1 MERGT
6 GWYPACYIALLAWTW
21 LLLSPWCFTSA
32 EITCRACSSSSS
44 APSSPSSRAKPHQG
58 PPPPPPRGLLR
69 WPGSRDVGFAREEA
83 LQAEQPGGGWGVG
96 DEDEEEEALVVVLE
110 EDRGWGRVQPAAGAV
125 EGTWGAGE
133 ARRSGAKGDGWAGE
147 AHGKSPSRQRL
158 GMAKGSGAAAAHGL
172 EGMLL
177 PPGDAQEAGG
187 SVGRVT
193 SSHPLPPRARRSSG
207 APGHGQAGGG
217 SPWTDGQKVTRTQA
231 KGSKEEGKVTKMRG
245 GEELKL
251 TSTTFAL
258 TGDSAH
264 NQAMVHWSGHNSS
277 VILILTKLYDFNL
290 GSVTESSLW
299 RSTDYGTT
307 YEKLNDKVGLK
318 TVLSYLYVSPTN
330 KRKIMLLGDPEIE
343 SSILIS
349 SDEGATY
356 QKYRLNFYIQSLLF
370 HPKQEDWILAY
381 SLDQKMYSSMDFGR
395 RWQLMHE
402 RITPNRF
409 YWSVTGLDK
418 EPDLVHMEA
427 RTADGHAHYITC
439 RIQECSET
447 TRSGPFLRSI
457 DTNSLVVQDEYVF
470 IQVTAG
476 GRANYYVSYKR
487 EPFAQIKLP
496 KYSLPKDMHIISTD
510 ENQVFAAVQE
520 WNQNDTYNLYI
531 SDTRGVYFT
540 LALENVKSSRG
551 LEGNIIIDLY
561 EVAGIKGIFLANK
574 KIEDQ
579 IKTFITYNKGR
590 DWRLLRAPDTDLRGG
605 PLHCQLPFCSLHLHL
620 QISENPYTSGS
631 ISSKETAPGLV
642 VATGNVGSELSYT
655 DISTFISS
663 DAGNSW
669 RQIFEEEYNVWYLDW
684 GGALVA
690 MKHTS
695 MPIRHLWVSFDEGRS
710 WSKYAFTSTPLFV
723 DGSLVEP
730 GIETQLMTI
739 FGHFSLR
746 SEWQLVKVDYKSI
759 FSRRCNK
766 EDYQTW
772 HLHNQ
777 GEPCVMGERKIYK
790 KRKPG
795 AQCALGRD
803 YSRTVVSEPCVCAEW
818 DFECDY
824 GYERHSNNQC
834 MPAFWFNPSSL
845 PKDCSLGQSYL
856 NSTGYRRIVSNNC
869 TDGLREKYVAKAEQC
884 PGKAPRGL
892 HVLTTD
898 GKLLAQQGHNTTF
911 IILMEEGDL
920 QRTNIQLDFGDG
932 IAMSYANFSP
942 IEEGIRHVYKSAGIF
957 QVTAYAENSLGSDT
971 AVLFLHV
978 VCPVEHVHL
987 NVPFVAIRNKEVN
1000 LTAVVWPSQS
1010 GTLTYFWWF
1019 GNSTKPLI
1027 TLESSV
1033 SYTFATEGTNTI
1045 TVQVSAGSALLQD
1058 TKDIAVHEYFQSQLL
1073 SFSPNLDYHNPDI
1086 PEWRQDISKVI
1097 KRALVQ
1103 VTGILDEQILVAV
1116 FPGLPTSAE
1125 LFILPHR
1132 NTTERRKGHE
1142 GDLEQVVELL
1152 FNALNQN
1159 LVQFELKPG
1168 VEVIAYVTQLTLA
1181 PLVDSSTGHS
1191 SSAMLMLLSVVFVGL
1206 AVFLIYKFKR
1216 KIPWVNIYAQVQHD
1230 KEQEMIGSVSQS
1242 ESAPKIALTE
1252 FTDPEELMEK
1262 ELDTRVIGSIS
1273 TIANSESTKEIPNCT
1288 SV

>member
-1 MERGT
+1 MEKGT
-6 GWYPACYIALLAWTW
+6 RRSAPCHAALLAWTW
-21 LLLSPWCFTSA
+21 LLLLSCSCTGA
-32 EITCRACSSSSS
+32 EITCGPC
-44 APSSPSSRAKPHQG
+44 SSPSRPRLGLEQRQPPAPGNRA
-58 PPPPPPRGLLR
+58 RGS
-69 WPGSRDVGFAREEA
+69 GE
-83 LQAEQPGGGWGVG
+83 PGGSAGAGG
-96 DEDEEEEALVVVLE
+96 
-110 EDRGWGRVQPAAGAV
+110 AAGGRGPAV
-125 EGTWGAGE
+125 RS
-133 ARRSGAKGDGWAGE
+133 RRAVA
-147 AHGKSPSRQRL
+147 
-158 GMAKGSGAAAAHGL
+158 
-172 EGMLL
+172 
-177 PPGDAQEAGG
+177 
-187 SVGRVT
+187 
-193 SSHPLPPRARRSSG
+193 
-207 APGHGQAGGG
+207 AGGG
-217 SPWTDGQKVTRTQA
+217 RGLPAAEGQRGARAQPR
-231 KGSKEEGKVTKMRG
+231 GPPEEGRAARLRG
-245 GEELKL
+245 AEELRL
-251 TSTTFAL
+251 GSTTFAL
-258 TGDSAH
+258 TGDAAH

-330 KRKIMLLGDPEIE
+330 KRKIMLLSDPEIE

-370 HPKQEDWILAY
+370 HPKQEEWILAY
-381 SLDQKMYSSMDFGR
+381 SLDQKLYSSMDFGR
-395 RWQLMHE
+395 KWQLMHE
-402 RITPNRF
+402 RVTPNRF
-409 YWSVTGLDK
+409 YWSVAGLDK

-427 RTADGHAHYITC
+427 RTADGHTHYLTC

-447 TRSGPFLRSI
+447 KRTGPFSRSI
-457 DTNSLVVQDEYVF
+457 DISSLVVQDEYIF
-470 IQVTAG
+470 IQVTTS
-476 GRANYYVSYKR
+476 GRANYYVSYRR

-496 KYSLPKDMHIISTD
+496 KYSLPKDMHIISTV

-574 KIEDQ
+574 KIDDQ

-590 DWRLLRAPDTDLRGG
+590 DWRLLQAPTTNLRGD
-605 PLHCQLPFCSLHLHL
+605 PVVCQLPFCSLHLHL
-620 QISENPYTSGS
+620 QLSENPYTSGS
-631 ISSKETAPGLV
+631 ISSKETAPGLL
-642 VATGNVGSELSYT
+642 VATGNIGSELSYT
-655 DISTFISS
+655 DIGMFISS
-663 DAGNSW
+663 DGGNSW
-669 RQIFEEEYNVWYLDW
+669 RQIFEEEYNVWFLDW

-690 MKHTS
+690 LKQTS
-695 MPIRHLWVSFDEGRS
+695 VPIRHLWVSFDEGRS
-710 WSKYAFTSTPLFV
+710 WSKYGFTSTPLFV
-723 DGSLVEP
+723 DGSLVDS
-730 GIETQLMTI
+730 GIETQIMTV

-766 EDYQTW
+766 DDYQTW

-795 AQCALGRD
+795 AQCSLGRD
-803 YSRTVVSEPCVCAEW
+803 YSRTVVSEPCVCGQG

-834 MPAFWFNPSSL
+834 VPAFWFSPSSL
-845 PKDCSLGQSYL
+845 SKDCSIGQSYL

-869 TDGLREKYVAKAEQC
+869 TDGLREKYMAKVEKC

-892 HVLTTD
+892 HILTAD
-898 GKLLAQQGHNTTF
+898 GKLVTEQGQNATF

-932 IAMSYANFSP
+932 IAVSYANFSP
-942 IEEGIRHVYKSAGIF
+942 VEDGIRHVYKSAGIF

-987 NVPFVAIRNKEVN
+987 SVPFVAIRNKDVN
-1000 LTAVVWPSQS
+1000 ITAVVWPSQA

-1019 GNSTKPLI
+1019 GNNTKPLI
-1027 TLESSV
+1027 TLESSI
-1033 SYTFATEGTNTI
+1033 SYVFAVEGMNTV
-1045 TVQVSAGSALLQD
+1045 TVQVAAGNTLIQD
-1058 TKDIAVHEYFQSQLL
+1058 TKEIAVHEYFQSQLL

-1086 PEWRQDISKVI
+1086 PEWRQDIGKVI
-1097 KRALVQ
+1097 RRALAQ
-1103 VTGILDEQILVAV
+1103 VTGIPDEQILVAV

-1125 LFILPHR
+1125 LFILPR
-1132 NTTERRKGHE
+1132 KNTTEMRKSSE
-1142 GDLEQVVELL
+1142 ADLEQVVEIL

-1168 VEVIAYVTQLTLA
+1168 VEVIVYVTQLTLA

-1216 KIPWVNIYAQVQHD
+1216 KIPWINIYAQVQHD

-1242 ESAPKIALTE
+1242 ENAPKITLSE
-1252 FTDPEELMEK
+1252 FTDPEELMDK
-1262 ELDTRVIGSIS
+1262 ELDTRVMGSIS

>member
-1 MERGT
+1 MEKGT
-6 GWYPACYIALLAWTW
+6 NCFPTCHTIFLAWTW
-21 LLLSPWCFTSA
+21 FLLLSWCCTGA
-32 EITCRACSSSSS
+32 EITCRSCSSPSPSWPSSSSRLRQEQRQ
-44 APSSPSSRAKPHQG
+44 P
-58 PPPPPPRGLLR
+58 PPPPPPRGLR
-69 WPGSRDVGFAREEA
+69 SWPGGRAR
-83 LQAEQPGGGWGVG
+83 
-96 DEDEEEEALVVVLE
+96 
-110 EDRGWGRVQPAAGAV
+110 
-125 EGTWGAGE
+125 
-133 ARRSGAKGDGWAGE
+133 
-147 AHGKSPSRQRL
+147 
-158 GMAKGSGAAAAHGL
+158 GSVGAAAAA
-172 EGMLL
+172 E
-177 PPGDAQEAGG
+177 PVPGAEPGGQAGPRGAALRAAGAGG
-187 SVGRVT
+187 
-193 SSHPLPPRARRSSG
+193 G
-207 APGHGQAGGG
+207 APGSRGPAAPRTRRSTEGRRTPPAGAVRGVPAAEGQ
-217 SPWTDGQKVTRTQA
+217 
-231 KGSKEEGKVTKMRG
+231 RG
-245 GEELKL
+245 GRAQPRGPPEDGRAARPRGAEEPRLS
-251 TSTTFAL
+251 STTFAL
-258 TGDSAH
+258 TGDAAH

-330 KRKIMLLGDPEIE
+330 KRKIMLLSDPEVE

-370 HPKQEDWILAY
+370 HPKQEEWILAY
-381 SLDQKMYSSMDFGR
+381 SLDQKLYSSMDFGR
-395 RWQLMHE
+395 KWQLMHE
-402 RITPNRF
+402 RVTPNRF

-427 RTADGHAHYITC
+427 RTADGYTHYLTC

-447 TRSGPFLRSI
+447 KRSGPFPRSI
-457 DTNSLVVQDEYVF
+457 DVSSLVVQDEYIF
-470 IQVTAG
+470 IQVTTG
-476 GRANYYVSYKR
+476 GRATYYVSYRR

-551 LEGNIIIDLY
+551 LEGNIVIDLY
-561 EVAGIKGIFLANK
+561 EVAGIKGIFLANRK
-574 KIEDQ
+574 VDDQ

-590 DWRLLRAPDTDLRGG
+590 DWRLLQAPDTDLRGD
-605 PLHCQLPFCSLHLHL
+605 PVLCQLPFCSLHLRL
-620 QISENPYTSGS
+620 QLSENPYTSGS
-631 ISSKETAPGLV
+631 ISSKETAPGLL
-642 VATGNVGSELSYT
+642 VATGNIGSELSYT
-655 DISTFISS
+655 DVGVFISS
-663 DAGNSW
+663 DGGNSW
-669 RQIFEEEYNVWYLDW
+669 RQIFEEEYNIWFLDW

-695 MPIRHLWVSFDEGRS
+695 VPIRHMWVSFDEGRS
-710 WSKYAFTSTPLFV
+710 WTKYSFTSTPLFV
-723 DGSLVEP
+723 DGSLVDP
-730 GIETQLMTI
+730 GIETQIMTV

-746 SEWQLVKVDYKSI
+746 SEWQLVKVDYKSL
-759 FSRRCNK
+759 FSRRCTK
-766 EDYQTW
+766 DDYQTW

-777 GEPCVMGERKIYK
+777 GEPCVMGERKIYT

-795 AQCALGRD
+795 APCSLSRD
-803 YSRTVVSEPCVCAEW
+803 YSQTVVSEPCVCGQG

-834 MPAFWFNPSSL
+834 IPAFWFSPSSL
-845 PKDCSLGQSYL
+845 SKDCNVGQNYW

-869 TDGLREKYVAKAEQC
+869 TDGLREKYMAKMEKC

-892 HVLTTD
+892 HILTSD
-898 GKLLAQQGHNTTF
+898 GKLVMEQGHNATF

-932 IAMSYANFSP
+932 IAVSYANFSP
-942 IEEGIRHVYKSAGIF
+942 VEDGIRHVYKSAGIF

-987 NVPFVAIRNKEVN
+987 SVPFVAIRNKDVN
-1000 LTAVVWPSQS
+1000 ITAVVWPSQA

-1027 TLESSV
+1027 TLESSI
-1033 SYTFATEGTNTI
+1033 SYMFTVEGMNTV
-1045 TVQVSAGSALLQD
+1045 TVQVAGGNTLIQD
-1058 TKDIAVHEYFQSQLL
+1058 TKEIAVHEYFQSQLL

-1086 PEWRQDISKVI
+1086 PEWRQDVGKVI
-1097 KRALVQ
+1097 KRALAQ
-1103 VTGILDEQILVAV
+1103 VTGIPDEQILVAV

-1125 LFILPHR
+1125 LFILPHK
-1132 NTTERRKGHE
+1132 NTTERRKSSE
-1142 GDLEQVVELL
+1142 ADLDQVVEIL

-1168 VEVIAYVTQLTLA
+1168 VEVVVYVTQLTLA
-1181 PLVDSSTGHS
+1181 PLVDSSSSHS

-1216 KIPWVNIYAQVQHD
+1216 KIPWINIYAQVQHD

-1242 ESAPKIALTE
+1242 ENAPKITLSE
-1252 FTDPEELMEK
+1252 FTDPEELMDK
-1262 ELDTRVIGSIS
+1262 ELDTRVMGSIS

>member
-1 MERGT
+1 MEAARTERPAGWPGAPLVRT
-6 GWYPACYIALLAWTW
+6 GL
-21 LLLSPWCFTSA
+21 LLLSTWVLAGA
-32 EITCRACSSSSS
+32 EITWDATGGPGRPS
-44 APSSPSSRAKPHQG
+44 APASRPPALSPLSPRAVASQWPEELETARRAAVLGRRAG
-58 PPPPPPRGLLR
+58 PELL
-69 WPGSRDVGFAREEA
+69 P
-83 LQAEQPGGGWGVG
+83 QQGGGRGGEMQV
-96 DEDEEEEALVVVLE
+96 EA
-110 EDRGWGRVQPAAGAV
+110 RGTSP
-125 EGTWGAGE
+125 AGE
-133 ARRSGAKGDGWAGE
+133 RRGRAIPAPAKLGGARRSRRAQPPSTQERGDAWATAPADG
-147 AHGKSPSRQRL
+147 SRGSRPL
-158 GMAKGSGAAAAHGL
+158 SKGSREEVKA
-172 EGMLL
+172 
-177 PPGDAQEAGG
+177 PRAGG
-187 SVGRVT
+187 SAAEDLRLPST
-193 SSHPLPPRARRSSG
+193 S
-207 APGHGQAGGG
+207 
-217 SPWTDGQKVTRTQA
+217 
-231 KGSKEEGKVTKMRG
+231 
-245 GEELKL
+245 
-251 TSTTFAL
+251 FAL

-318 TVLSYLYVSPTN
+318 TVLSYLYVNPTN
-330 KRKIMLLGDPEIE
+330 KRKIMLLSDPEME

-356 QKYRLNFYIQSLLF
+356 QKYRLTFYIQSLLF
-370 HPKQEDWILAY
+370 HPKQEDWVLAY
-381 SLDQKMYSSMDFGR
+381 SLDQKLYSSMDFGR

-409 YWSVTGLDK
+409 YWSVSGLDK
-418 EPDLVHMEA
+418 EADLVHMEV
-427 RTADGHAHYITC
+427 RTTDGYAHYLTC
-439 RIQECSET
+439 RIQECAET
-447 TRSGPFLRSI
+447 TRSGPFARSI
-457 DTNSLVVQDEYVF
+457 DISSLVVQDEYIF
-470 IQVTAG
+470 IQVTTG
-476 GRANYYVSYKR
+476 GRASYYVSYRR
-487 EPFAQIKLP
+487 ETFAQIKLP

-531 SDTRGVYFT
+531 SDTRGIYFT
-540 LALENVKSSRG
+540 LAMENIKSSRG
-551 LEGNIIIDLY
+551 LMGNIIIELY

-574 KIEDQ
+574 KVDDQ
-579 IKTFITYNKGR
+579 VKTYITYNKGR
-590 DWRLLRAPDTDLRGG
+590 DWRLLQAPDVDLRGS
-605 PLHCQLPFCSLHLHL
+605 PVHCLLPFCSLHLHL
-620 QISENPYTSGS
+620 QLSENPYSSGR

-642 VATGNVGSELSYT
+642 VATGNIGPELSYT
-655 DISTFISS
+655 DIGVFISS
-663 DAGNSW
+663 DGGNTW
-669 RQIFEEEYNVWYLDW
+669 RQIFDEEYNVWFLDW

-690 MKHTS
+690 MKHT
-695 MPIRHLWVSFDEGRS
+695 PLPVRHLWVSFDEGHS
-710 WSKYAFTSTPLFV
+710 WDKYGFTSVPLFV
-723 DGSLVEP
+723 DGALVEA
-730 GIETQLMTI
+730 GMETHIMTV

-759 FSRRCNK
+759 FSRHCTK

-772 HLHNQ
+772 HLLNQ
-777 GEPCVMGERKIYK
+777 GEPCVMGERKIFK

-803 YSRTVVSEPCVCAEW
+803 HSGSVVSEPCVCANW

-824 GYERHSNNQC
+824 GYERHGESQC
-834 MPAFWFNPSSL
+834 VPAFWYNPASPS
-845 PKDCSLGQSYL
+845 KDCSLGQSYL

-869 TDGLREKYVAKAEQC
+869 TDGLREKYTAKAQMC

-892 HVLTTD
+892 HVVTTD
-898 GKLLAQQGHNTTF
+898 GRLVAEQGHNATF

-932 IAMSYANFSP
+932 IAVSYANFSP
-942 IEEGIRHVYKSAGIF
+942 IEDGIKHVYKSAGIF
-957 QVTAYAENSLGSDT
+957 QVTAYAENNLGSDT

-987 NVPFVAIRNKEVN
+987 RVPFVAIRNKEVN
-1000 LTAVVWPSQS
+1000 ISAVVWPSQL

-1027 TLESSV
+1027 TLDSSI
-1033 SYTFATEGTNTI
+1033 SFTFLAEGTNTI
-1045 TVQVSAGSALLQD
+1045 TVQVAAGNALIQD
-1058 TKDIAVHEYFQSQLL
+1058 TKEIAVHEYFQSQLL

-1086 PEWRQDISKVI
+1086 PEWRQDIGNVI
-1097 KRALVQ
+1097 KRALVK
-1103 VTGILDEQILVAV
+1103 VTSVPEDQILIAV

-1125 LFILPHR
+1125 LFILPPK
-1132 NTTERRKGHE
+1132 NLTERRKGNE
-1142 GDLEQVVELL
+1142 GDLEQIVETL

-1168 VEVIAYVTQLTLA
+1168 VQVIVYVTQLTLA
-1181 PLVDSSTGHS
+1181 PLVDSSAGHS

-1216 KIPWVNIYAQVQHD
+1216 KIPWINIYAQVQHD

-1242 ESAPKIALTE
+1242 ENAPKITLSDFTE
-1252 FTDPEELMEK
+1252 PEELLDK
-1262 ELDTRVIGSIS
+1262 ELDTRVIGGIA

>member
-1 MERGT
+1 MDSHLIKI
-6 GWYPACYIALLAWTW
+6 IA
-21 LLLSPWCFTSA
+21 
-32 EITCRACSSSSS
+32 
-44 APSSPSSRAKPHQG
+44 
-58 PPPPPPRGLLR
+58 
-69 WPGSRDVGFAREEA
+69 
-83 LQAEQPGGGWGVG
+83 
-96 DEDEEEEALVVVLE
+96 
-110 EDRGWGRVQPAAGAV
+110 
-125 EGTWGAGE
+125 
-133 ARRSGAKGDGWAGE
+133 
-147 AHGKSPSRQRL
+147 
-158 GMAKGSGAAAAHGL
+158 M
-172 EGMLL
+172 
-177 PPGDAQEAGG
+177 
-187 SVGRVT
+187 
-193 SSHPLPPRARRSSG
+193 
-207 APGHGQAGGG
+207 
-217 SPWTDGQKVTRTQA
+217 
-231 KGSKEEGKVTKMRG
+231 
-245 GEELKL
+245 
-251 TSTTFAL
+251 
-258 TGDSAH
+258 
-264 NQAMVHWSGHNSS
+264 N
-277 VILILTKLYDFNL
+277 
-290 GSVTESSLW
+290 

-330 KRKIMLLGDPEIE
+330 KRKLEFGGKDVNDICIGCIMKFLSPMKEEGAPNLGYSVTQGIAMSVFLLGPKIMLLSDPEIE

-370 HPKQEDWILAY
+370 HPRQEEWILAY
-381 SLDQKMYSSMDFGR
+381 SLDQKVQKRFQPSDLGTTGVPAKQGVKDRLEDTCFHLFSSYVLYWQLELSLAKTGVPIGILQRADSFVFARTSGIRYLMGFEFQLYSSMDFGR
-395 RWQLMHE
+395 KWQLMHE
-402 RITPNRF
+402 RVTPNRF

-427 RTADGHAHYITC
+427 RTADGHTHYLTC

-447 TRSGPFLRSI
+447 KRSGPFPRSI
-457 DTNSLVVQDEYVF
+457 DVSSLVVQDEYIF
-470 IQVTAG
+470 IQVTTG
-476 GRANYYVSYKR
+476 GRATYYVSYRR

-551 LEGNIIIDLY
+551 LEGNIVIDLY
-561 EVAGIKGIFLANK
+561 EVAGIKGIFLANR
-574 KIEDQ
+574 KIDDQ

-590 DWRLLRAPDTDLRGG
+590 DWRLLQAPDTDLRGD
-605 PLHCQLPFCSLHLHL
+605 PVLCQLPFCSLHLRL
-620 QISENPYTSGS
+620 QLSENPYTSGS
-631 ISSKETAPGLV
+631 ISSKETAPGLL
-642 VATGNVGSELSYT
+642 VATGNIGSELSYT
-655 DISTFISS
+655 DAGVFISS
-663 DAGNSW
+663 DGGNSW
-669 RQIFEEEYNVWYLDW
+669 RQWSGALMEYLICLQIFEEEYNVWFLDW

-695 MPIRHLWVSFDEGRS
+695 VPIRHMWMSFDEGRS
-710 WSKYAFTSTPLFV
+710 WSKYSFTSTPLFV
-723 DGSLVEP
+723 DGSLVDP
-730 GIETQLMTI
+730 GIETQIMTV

-766 EDYQTW
+766 DDYQTW

-795 AQCALGRD
+795 VQCSLGQD
-803 YSRTVVSEPCVCAEW
+803 YSQTVVSEPCVCGQG

-834 MPAFWFNPSSL
+834 IPAFWFSPSSL
-845 PKDCSLGQSYL
+845 SKDCSIGQNYW

-869 TDGLREKYVAKAEQC
+869 TDGLREKYMAKMEKC

-892 HVLTTD
+892 HILTSD
-898 GKLLAQQGHNTTF
+898 GKLVMEQGHNATF

-932 IAMSYANFSP
+932 IAVSYANFSP
-942 IEEGIRHVYKSAGIF
+942 VEDGIRHVYKNAGIF

-987 NVPFVAIRNKEVN
+987 SVPFVAIRNKNVN
-1000 LTAVVWPSQS
+1000 ITAVVWPSQA

-1027 TLESSV
+1027 TLESSI
-1033 SYTFATEGTNTI
+1033 SYMFTVEGMNTV
-1045 TVQVSAGSALLQD
+1045 TVQVAGGNTLIQD
-1058 TKDIAVHEYFQSQLL
+1058 TKEIAVHEYFQSQLL

-1086 PEWRQDISKVI
+1086 PEWRQDIGKVI
-1097 KRALVQ
+1097 KRALAQ
-1103 VTGILDEQILVAV
+1103 VTGIPDEQILVAV

-1125 LFILPHR
+1125 LFILPHK
-1132 NTTERRKGHE
+1132 NTTERRKSSE
-1142 GDLEQVVELL
+1142 ADLEQVVEIL

-1168 VEVIAYVTQLTLA
+1168 VEVVVYVTQLTLA
-1181 PLVDSSTGHS
+1181 PLVDSSSGHS

-1216 KIPWVNIYAQVQHD
+1216 KIPWINIYAQVQHD

-1242 ESAPKIALTE
+1242 ENAPKITLSE
-1252 FTDPEELMEK
+1252 FTDPEELMDK
-1262 ELDTRVIGSIS
+1262 ELDTRVMGSIS

>member
-1 MERGT
+1 MASGSS
-6 GWYPACYIALLAWTW
+6 GCGIARIAWTW
-21 LLLSPWCFTSA
+21 LWLGTWWLAGA
-32 EITCRACSSSSS
+32 EITCRPGLA
-44 APSSPSSRAKPHQG
+44 ASPSPASLRVRLLQE
-58 PPPPPPRGLLR
+58 PPSPLEVPRG
-69 WPGSRDVGFAREEA
+69 ARA
-83 LQAEQPGGGWGVG
+83 ATFSDGLKATRAQ
-96 DEDEEEEALVVVLE
+96 
-110 EDRGWGRVQPAAGAV
+110 GR
-125 EGTWGAGE
+125 
-133 ARRSGAKGDGWAGE
+133 
-147 AHGKSPSRQRL
+147 
-158 GMAKGSGAAAAHGL
+158 
-172 EGMLL
+172 
-177 PPGDAQEAGG
+177 
-187 SVGRVT
+187 
-193 SSHPLPPRARRSSG
+193 
-207 APGHGQAGGG
+207 
-217 SPWTDGQKVTRTQA
+217 
-231 KGSKEEGKVTKMRG
+231 GSKEDGRPGKVRGG

-258 TGDSAH
+258 NGDSAH
-264 NQAMVHWSGHNSS
+264 NQAMVHWSGYNSS
-277 VILILTKLYDFNL
+277 VILILTKLHDFNL

-330 KRKIMLLGDPEIE
+330 KRKIMLLSDPEIE
-343 SSILIS
+343 SSIMIS
-349 SDEGATY
+349 NDEGATY

-381 SLDQKMYSSMDFGR
+381 SIDQKLFSSMDFGR
-395 RWQLMHE
+395 RWQIMHE

-409 YWSVTGLDK
+409 YWSVAGLDK

-427 RTADGHAHYITC
+427 RTTDGHAHYITC

-447 TRSGPFLRSI
+447 TKRGPFLRSI
-457 DTNSLVVQDEYVF
+457 DTSSLVVQDEYIF
-470 IQVTAG
+470 IQVTSG

-487 EPFAQIKLP
+487 EPFTQIKLP

-531 SDTRGVYFT
+531 SDTQGVYFT
-540 LALENVKSSRG
+540 LALENIKSNRG
-551 LEGNIIIDLY
+551 LEGNVVIDLY
-561 EVAGIKGIFLANK
+561 EVAGIKGVFLANK

-590 DWRLLRAPDTDLRGG
+590 DWRLLQAPDSDLRGD
-605 PLHCQLPFCSLHLHL
+605 PVHCLLPFCSLHLHL
-620 QISENPYTSGS
+620 QVSENPYTSGS
-631 ISSKETAPGLV
+631 ISSKETVPGLL
-642 VATGNVGSELSYT
+642 VATGNVGPELSYT
-655 DISTFISS
+655 EVGMFVSS

-669 RQIFEEEYNVWYLDW
+669 RQIFEEEYSVWFLDW

-695 MPIRHLWVSFDEGRS
+695 MPIRHLWISFDEGRT
-710 WSKYAFTSTPLFV
+710 WNKYGFTSAPLFV

-730 GIETQLMTI
+730 GIETQIMTI
-739 FGHFSLR
+739 FGHLNLR
-746 SEWQLVKVDYKSI
+746 SEWQLVKVDYRSI
-759 FSRRCNK
+759 FSRRCTK
-766 EDYQTW
+766 DDFQTW

-790 KRKPG
+790 KRKAG
-795 AQCALGRD
+795 AWCSLSRD
-803 YSRTVVSEPCVCAEW
+803 YSRTVVSEPCICAEW

-834 MPAFWFNPSSL
+834 IPAFWFNLSSQM
-845 PKDCSLGQSYL
+845 KECSLGQSYL

-869 TDGLREKYVAKAEQC
+869 TDGLQEKYAAKPEQC

-892 HVLTTD
+892 HILTST
-898 GKLLAQQGHNTTF
+898 GKLVTEQGYNTTF

-932 IAMSYANFSP
+932 TAVSYANFSP
-942 IEEGIRHVYKSAGIF
+942 IEDGIRHIYKTTGIF
-957 QVTAYAENSLGSDT
+957 QVTAYAENNLGSDL
-971 AVLFLHV
+971 AALFLHV
-978 VCPVEHVHL
+978 VCPVERVQL
-987 NVPFVAIRNKEVN
+987 VAPFVAIRNKEVN

-1019 GNSTKPLI
+1019 GNNTKPFI
-1027 TLESSV
+1027 TLDSSI
-1033 SYTFATEGTNTI
+1033 SYTFTTEGMNTI
-1045 TVQVSAGSALLQD
+1045 TVQVSAGSILIQD
-1058 TKDIAVHEYFQSQLL
+1058 MKNIAVHGP
-1073 SFSPNLDYHNPDI
+1073 PNMDTNI
-1086 PEWRQDISKVI
+1086 R
-1097 KRALVQ
+1097 
-1103 VTGILDEQILVAV
+1103 VTGIPDEQVLVAV

-1125 LFILPHR
+1125 LFILPYH
-1132 NTTERRKGHE
+1132 NMSDRRSGSE
-1142 GDLEQVVELL
+1142 GDLEQIVEIL

-1168 VEVIAYVTQLTLA
+1168 VEVIVYVTQLTLA
-1181 PLVDSSTGHS
+1181 PLVDSSAGHS

-1216 KIPWVNIYAQVQHD
+1216 KIPWINIYAQVQHD

-1242 ESAPKIALTE
+1242 ENAPKITLGE
-1252 FTDPEELMEK
+1252 FTDPEELMDK
-1262 ELDTRVIGSIS
+1262 ELDTRVLGSIS
-1273 TIANSESTKEIPNCT
+1273 TISNSESTKEIPNCT

>member
-1 MERGT
+1 MSFSLGFSWKR
-6 GWYPACYIALLAWTW
+6 AALLGVRGGGTQTLQTLVA
-21 LLLSPWCFTSA
+21 A
-32 EITCRACSSSSS
+32 ACSWLF
-44 APSSPSSRAKPHQG
+44 PLCMGKCVQG
-58 PPPPPPRGLLR
+58 
-69 WPGSRDVGFAREEA
+69 
-83 LQAEQPGGGWGVG
+83 
-96 DEDEEEEALVVVLE
+96 
-110 EDRGWGRVQPAAGAV
+110 
-125 EGTWGAGE
+125 
-133 ARRSGAKGDGWAGE
+133 
-147 AHGKSPSRQRL
+147 L
-158 GMAKGSGAAAAHGL
+158 GCIKK
-172 EGMLL
+172 
-177 PPGDAQEAGG
+177 D
-187 SVGRVT
+187 
-193 SSHPLPPRARRSSG
+193 
-207 APGHGQAGGG
+207 
-217 SPWTDGQKVTRTQA
+217 
-231 KGSKEEGKVTKMRG
+231 
-245 GEELKL
+245 
-251 TSTTFAL
+251 
-258 TGDSAH
+258 
-264 NQAMVHWSGHNSS
+264 

-330 KRKIMLLGDPEIE
+330 KRKIMLLSDPEVE

-370 HPKQEDWILAY
+370 HPKQEEWILAY
-381 SLDQKMYSSMDFGR
+381 SLDQKLYSSMDFGR
-395 RWQLMHE
+395 KWQLMHE
-402 RITPNRF
+402 RVTPNRF
-409 YWSVTGLDK
+409 YWSVAGLDK

-427 RTADGHAHYITC
+427 RTADGHTHYLTC

-447 TRSGPFLRSI
+447 KRSGPFSRSI
-457 DTNSLVVQDEYVF
+457 DVSSLVVQDEYIF
-470 IQVTAG
+470 IQVTTG
-476 GRANYYVSYKR
+476 GRATYYVSYRR

-551 LEGNIIIDLY
+551 LEGNIVIDLY
-561 EVAGIKGIFLANK
+561 EVAGIKGIFLANRK
-574 KIEDQ
+574 VDDQ

-590 DWRLLRAPDTDLRGG
+590 DWRLLQAPDTDLRGN
-605 PLHCQLPFCSLHLHL
+605 PVLCQLPFCSLHLRL
-620 QISENPYTSGS
+620 QLSENPYTSGS
-631 ISSKETAPGLV
+631 ISSKETAPGLL
-642 VATGNVGSELSYT
+642 VATGNIGSELSYT
-655 DISTFISS
+655 EVGVFISS
-663 DAGNSW
+663 DGGNSW
-669 RQIFEEEYNVWYLDW
+669 RQIFEEEYNVWFLDW

-695 MPIRHLWVSFDEGRS
+695 VPIRHMWVSFDEGRS
-710 WSKYAFTSTPLFV
+710 WTKYSFTSTPLFV
-723 DGSLVEP
+723 DGSLVDP
-730 GIETQLMTI
+730 GIETQIMTV

-746 SEWQLVKVDYKSI
+746 SEWQLVKVDYKSL
-759 FSRRCNK
+759 FSRRCTK
-766 EDYQTW
+766 DDYQTW

-795 AQCALGRD
+795 AQCSLGRD
-803 YSRTVVSEPCVCAEW
+803 YSQTVVSEPLCDPG
-818 DFECDY
+818 DFDY

-834 MPAFWFNPSSL
+834 IPAFWFSPSSL
-845 PKDCSLGQSYL
+845 SKDCNVGQNYW

-869 TDGLREKYVAKAEQC
+869 TDGLREKYMAKMEKC

-892 HVLTTD
+892 HILTSD
-898 GKLLAQQGHNTTF
+898 GKLVMEQGHNATF

-932 IAMSYANFSP
+932 IAVSYANFSP
-942 IEEGIRHVYKSAGIF
+942 VEDGIRHVYKSAGIF
-957 QVTAYAENSLGSDT
+957 QVTAFAENSLGSDT

-987 NVPFVAIRNKEVN
+987 SVPFVAIRNKDVN
-1000 LTAVVWPSQS
+1000 ITAVVWPSQA

-1027 TLESSV
+1027 TLESSI
-1033 SYTFATEGTNTI
+1033 SYTFTVEGMNTV
-1045 TVQVSAGSALLQD
+1045 TVQVAGGSSLIQD
-1058 TKDIAVHEYFQSQLL
+1058 TKEIAVHEYFQSQLL

-1086 PEWRQDISKVI
+1086 PEWRQDVGKVI
-1097 KRALVQ
+1097 KRALV
-1103 VTGILDEQILVAV
+1103 TGIPDEQILVAL

-1125 LFILPHR
+1125 LFILPHK
-1132 NTTERRKGHE
+1132 NTTERRKSSE
-1142 GDLEQVVELL
+1142 ADLEQVVEIL

-1168 VEVIAYVTQLTLA
+1168 VEVVVYVTQLTLA
-1181 PLVDSSTGHS
+1181 PLVDSSSGHS

-1216 KIPWVNIYAQVQHD
+1216 KIPWINIYAQVQHD

-1242 ESAPKIALTE
+1242 ENAPKITLSE
-1252 FTDPEELMEK
+1252 FTDPEELMDK
-1262 ELDTRVIGSIS
+1262 DILQSKHKKSMKPKLYVRK
-1273 TIANSESTKEIPNCT
+1273 A
-1288 SV
+1288 

>member
-1 MERGT
+1 
-6 GWYPACYIALLAWTW
+6 PAQMIP
-21 LLLSPWCFTSA
+21 SCFSSTLDQAHPGSLPSA
-32 EITCRACSSSSS
+32 EGDRA
-44 APSSPSSRAKPHQG
+44 A
-58 PPPPPPRGLLR
+58 GLLR
-69 WPGSRDVGFAREEA
+69 TAVGRDRSVCPERCSGGLCPRKRWTAQAGKAARLRAAEE
-83 LQAEQPGGGWGVG
+83 P
-96 DEDEEEEALVVVLE
+96 
-110 EDRGWGRVQPAAGAV
+110 
-125 EGTWGAGE
+125 
-133 ARRSGAKGDGWAGE
+133 
-147 AHGKSPSRQRL
+147 RL
-158 GMAKGSGAAAAHGL
+158 GGS
-172 EGMLL
+172 
-177 PPGDAQEAGG
+177 
-187 SVGRVT
+187 
-193 SSHPLPPRARRSSG
+193 
-207 APGHGQAGGG
+207 
-217 SPWTDGQKVTRTQA
+217 
-231 KGSKEEGKVTKMRG
+231 
-245 GEELKL
+245 
-251 TSTTFAL
+251 TFAL
-258 TGDSAH
+258 SGDAAH
-264 NQAMVHWSGHNSS
+264 NQAMVHWSGPNSS

-330 KRKIMLLGDPEIE
+330 KRKIMLLSDPEIE
-343 SSILIS
+343 SSILMS
-349 SDEGATY
+349 NDEGATY

-370 HPKQEDWILAY
+370 HPKQEEWILAY
-381 SLDQKMYSSMDFGR
+381 SLDQKLYSSMDFGR
-395 RWQLMHE
+395 KWQLMHE
-402 RITPNRF
+402 RVTPNRF
-409 YWSVTGLDK
+409 YWSVAGLDK

-427 RTADGHAHYITC
+427 RTADGRTHYLTC

-447 TRSGPFLRSI
+447 KRIGPFSRSI
-457 DTNSLVVQDEYVF
+457 DVSSLVVQDEYIF
-470 IQVTAG
+470 TQVTAG
-476 GRANYYVSYKR
+476 GRANYYVSYRR

-561 EVAGIKGIFLANK
+561 EVAGIKGIFLANRK
-574 KIEDQ
+574 VDDQ

-590 DWRLLRAPDTDLRGG
+590 DWRLLQAPDTNLRGD
-605 PLHCQLPFCSLHLHL
+605 PVVCQLPFCSLHLHL
-620 QISENPYTSGS
+620 QLSENPYTSGS
-631 ISSKETAPGLV
+631 ISSKQTAPGLL
-642 VATGNVGSELSYT
+642 VATGNIGSELSYT
-655 DISTFISS
+655 DIGVFISS
-663 DAGNSW
+663 DGGNSW
-669 RQIFEEEYNVWYLDW
+669 RQIFEEEYNVWFLDW

-695 MPIRHLWVSFDEGRS
+695 MPVRHLWVSFDEGRT
-710 WSKYAFTSTPLFV
+710 WSKYSFTSTPLFV
-723 DGSLVEP
+723 DGSLVDP
-730 GIETQLMTI
+730 GIETQIMTV

-746 SEWQLVKVDYKSI
+746 SEWQLVKVDYKSL
-759 FSRRCNK
+759 FGRRCNRD
-766 EDYQTW
+766 DYQTW

-795 AQCALGRD
+795 AQCSLSWD
-803 YSRTVVSEPCVCAEW
+803 YSQTVVSEPCVCGQG

-834 MPAFWFNPSSL
+834 VPAFWFNPSSL
-845 PKDCSLGQSYL
+845 SKDCSIGQSYL
-856 NSTGYRRIVSNNC
+856 NSTGYRKIVSNNC
-869 TDGLREKYVAKAEQC
+869 TDGLREKYMAKMEKC

-892 HVLTTD
+892 RILTSD
-898 GKLLAQQGHNTTF
+898 GKLVTEQGHNATF

-932 IAMSYANFSP
+932 IAVSYANFSP
-942 IEEGIRHVYKSAGIF
+942 VEDGIRHVYKSAGIF

-971 AVLFLHV
+971 ALLFLHV

-987 NVPFVAIRNKEVN
+987 SVPFVATRNKDVN
-1000 LTAVVWPSQS
+1000 ITAVVWPSQA

-1027 TLESSV
+1027 TLESSI
-1033 SYTFATEGTNTI
+1033 SYTFAMEGMNTV
-1045 TVQVSAGSALLQD
+1045 TVQVAAGNTLIQD
-1058 TKDIAVHEYFQSQLL
+1058 TKEIAVHEYFQSQLL

-1086 PEWRQDISKVI
+1086 PEWRQDIGKVI
-1097 KRALVQ
+1097 KRALTQ
-1103 VTGILDEQILVAV
+1103 VTGIPDEQVLVAV

-1125 LFILPHR
+1125 LFILPYK
-1132 NTTERRKGHE
+1132 NTTERRKSSE
-1142 GDLEQVVELL
+1142 ADLEQVVEIL

-1168 VEVIAYVTQLTLA
+1168 VEVIVYVTQLTLA

-1216 KIPWVNIYAQVQHD
+1216 KIPWINIYAQVQHD

-1242 ESAPKIALTE
+1242 ENAPKITLSE
-1252 FTDPEELMEK
+1252 FTDPEELMDK
-1262 ELDTRVIGSIS
+1262 ELDTRVMGSIS

>member
-1 MERGT
+1 SLERDAQSIYSKAIKLGT
-6 GWYPACYIALLAWTW
+6 ECTVTYQGPLQ
-21 LLLSPWCFTSA
+21 F
-32 EITCRACSSSSS
+32 EQV
-44 APSSPSSRAKPHQG
+44 SSRYY
-58 PPPPPPRGLLR
+58 
-69 WPGSRDVGFAREEA
+69 
-83 LQAEQPGGGWGVG
+83 
-96 DEDEEEEALVVVLE
+96 
-110 EDRGWGRVQPAAGAV
+110 
-125 EGTWGAGE
+125 
-133 ARRSGAKGDGWAGE
+133 
-147 AHGKSPSRQRL
+147 
-158 GMAKGSGAAAAHGL
+158 
-172 EGMLL
+172 
-177 PPGDAQEAGG
+177 
-187 SVGRVT
+187 
-193 SSHPLPPRARRSSG
+193 
-207 APGHGQAGGG
+207 
-217 SPWTDGQKVTRTQA
+217 
-231 KGSKEEGKVTKMRG
+231 
-245 GEELKL
+245 
-251 TSTTFAL
+251 
-258 TGDSAH
+258 
-264 NQAMVHWSGHNSS
+264 

-330 KRKIMLLGDPEIE
+330 KRKIMLLSDPEIE

-370 HPKQEDWILAY
+370 HPKQEEWILAY
-381 SLDQKMYSSMDFGR
+381 SLDQKLYSSMDFGR
-395 RWQLMHE
+395 KWQLMHE
-402 RITPNRF
+402 QVTPNRF

-427 RTADGHAHYITC
+427 RTADGHTHYLTC
-439 RIQECSET
+439 RIQECLET
-447 TRSGPFLRSI
+447 KRSGPFSRSI
-457 DTNSLVVQDEYVF
+457 DISSLVVQDEYIF
-470 IQVTAG
+470 IQVTTG
-476 GRANYYVSYKR
+476 GRANYYVSYRR

-561 EVAGIKGIFLANK
+561 EVAGIKGIFLANR
-574 KIEDQ
+574 KIDDQ

-590 DWRLLRAPDTDLRGG
+590 DWRLLQAPDTDLRGD
-605 PLHCQLPFCSLHLHL
+605 PVVCQLPFCSLHLHL
-620 QISENPYTSGS
+620 QLSENPYTSGS
-631 ISSKETAPGLV
+631 ISSKETAPGLL
-642 VATGNVGSELSYT
+642 VATGNIGSELSYT
-655 DISTFISS
+655 DVGVFISS
-663 DAGNSW
+663 DGGNSW
-669 RQIFEEEYNVWYLDW
+669 RQIFEEEYNVWFLDW

-690 MKHTS
+690 MKRTS
-695 MPIRHLWVSFDEGRS
+695 VPIRHMWVSFDEGRS
-710 WSKYAFTSTPLFV
+710 WSKYSFTSTPLFV
-723 DGSLVEP
+723 DGSLVDP
-730 GIETQLMTI
+730 GIETQIMTV

-759 FSRRCNK
+759 FNRRCNK
-766 EDYQTW
+766 DDYQTW

-795 AQCALGRD
+795 VQCSLGRD
-803 YSRTVVSEPCVCAEW
+803 YSQSVVSEPLC
-818 DFECDY
+818 DFGDFC
-824 GYERHSNNQC
+824 RLHSNNQC
-834 MPAFWFNPSSL
+834 VPAFWFSPSSL
-845 PKDCSLGQSYL
+845 SKDCSIGQSYL

-869 TDGLREKYVAKAEQC
+869 TDGLRERYMAKMEKC

-892 HVLTTD
+892 HILTTD
-898 GKLLAQQGHNTTF
+898 GKLVTEQGHNATF

-932 IAMSYANFSP
+932 IAVSYANFSP
-942 IEEGIRHVYKSAGIF
+942 VEDGIRHVYKSAGIF

-987 NVPFVAIRNKEVN
+987 SVPFVAIRNKDVN
-1000 LTAVVWPSQS
+1000 ITAVVWPSQA

-1027 TLESSV
+1027 TLESSI
-1033 SYTFATEGTNTI
+1033 SYVFTVEGMNTV
-1045 TVQVSAGSALLQD
+1045 TVQVAAGNTLIQD
-1058 TKDIAVHEYFQSQLL
+1058 TKEIAVHEYFQSQLL

-1086 PEWRQDISKVI
+1086 PEWRQDIGKVI
-1097 KRALVQ
+1097 KRALV
-1103 VTGILDEQILVAV
+1103 TGIPDEQILVAV

-1125 LFILPHR
+1125 LFILPHK
-1132 NTTERRKGHE
+1132 NTTERRKSSE
-1142 GDLEQVVELL
+1142 ADLEQVVEIL

-1168 VEVIAYVTQLTLA
+1168 VEVIVYVTQLTLA

-1216 KIPWVNIYAQVQHD
+1216 KIPWINIYAQVQHD

-1242 ESAPKIALTE
+1242 ENAPKITLSE
-1252 FTDPEELMEK
+1252 FTDPEELMDK
-1262 ELDTRVIGSIS
+1262 ELDTRVMGERQPSAGACFTVWGTVLVVGVLEEAATVTSGTSRALGTERRRKSLSATRQQGAFLTVFQLFSVYVTRGGTWKQQVYGS
-1273 TIANSESTKEIPNCT
+1273 
-1288 SV
+1288 

>member
-1 MERGT
+1 MEKRT
-6 GWYPACYIALLAWTW
+6 NCFPTSHIVFLAWTW
-21 LLLSPWCFTSA
+21 LLLLSWCCTGA
-32 EITCRACSSSSS
+32 EITCGSC
-44 APSSPSSRAKPHQG
+44 SSPSPSWPPSSSRLRQEQRQ
-58 PPPPPPRGLLR
+58 PPPRGLR
-69 WPGSRDVGFAREEA
+69 SWPGGRM
-83 LQAEQPGGGWGVG
+83 
-96 DEDEEEEALVVVLE
+96 
-110 EDRGWGRVQPAAGAV
+110 RGSA
-125 EGTWGAGE
+125 
-133 ARRSGAKGDGWAGE
+133 
-147 AHGKSPSRQRL
+147 
-158 GMAKGSGAAAAHGL
+158 GAAAAA
-172 EGMLL
+172 ELL
-177 PPGDAQEAGG
+177 PGGEPGGRTGPRGAALRSAGAGG
-187 SVGRVT
+187 
-193 SSHPLPPRARRSSG
+193 G
-207 APGHGQAGGG
+207 APGGRGPATPRRRRNSEGRRALPAGGG
-217 SPWTDGQKVTRTQA
+217 RGVPAAEGQRGARAQPRVRL
-231 KGSKEEGKVTKMRG
+231 EEGRAERLRG
-245 GEELKL
+245 AEELRL
-251 TSTTFAL
+251 SSTTFAL
-258 TGDSAH
+258 TGDAAH

-330 KRKIMLLGDPEIE
+330 KRKIMLLSDPEIE

-370 HPKQEDWILAY
+370 HPKQEEWILAY
-381 SLDQKMYSSMDFGR
+381 SLDQKLYSSMDFGR
-395 RWQLMHE
+395 KWQLMHE
-402 RITPNRF
+402 RVTPNRF

-427 RTADGHAHYITC
+427 RTADGHTHYLTC
-439 RIQECSET
+439 RIQECLET
-447 TRSGPFLRSI
+447 KRSGPFSRSI
-457 DTNSLVVQDEYVF
+457 DISSLVVQDEYIF
-470 IQVTAG
+470 LQVTAG
-476 GRANYYVSYKR
+476 GRANYYVSYRR

-574 KIEDQ
+574 KIDDQ

-590 DWRLLRAPDTDLRGG
+590 DWHLLQAPDTNLRGE
-605 PLHCQLPFCSLHLHL
+605 PVVCQQPFCSLHLHL
-620 QISENPYTSGS
+620 QPSENPYTSGS
-631 ISSKETAPGLV
+631 ISSKETAPGLL
-642 VATGNVGSELSYT
+642 VATGTIGSELSYT
-655 DISTFISS
+655 DVGVFISS
-663 DAGNSW
+663 DGGNSW
-669 RQIFEEEYNVWYLDW
+669 RQIFEEEYNVWFLDW

-690 MKHTS
+690 MKRTS
-695 MPIRHLWVSFDEGRS
+695 VPIRHMWVSFDEGRS
-710 WSKYAFTSTPLFV
+710 WSKYSFTSTPLFV
-723 DGSLVEP
+723 DGSLVDP
-730 GIETQLMTI
+730 GIDTQIMTV

-746 SEWQLVKVDYKSI
+746 SEWQLVKVDYKPL
-759 FSRRCNK
+759 FSQRCNK
-766 EDYQTW
+766 DDYQTW

-795 AQCALGRD
+795 AQCSVGRD
-803 YSRTVVSEPCVCAEW
+803 YSQSVVSEPCVCSQG

-834 MPAFWFNPSSL
+834 VPAFWFSPSSL
-845 PKDCSLGQSYL
+845 SKDCNIGQSYL

-869 TDGLREKYVAKAEQC
+869 TDGLQEKYMAKMEKC

-892 HVLTTD
+892 HILTTD
-898 GKLLAQQGHNTTF
+898 GKLVTEQGRNATF
-911 IILMEEGDL
+911 IVLMEEGDL

-932 IAMSYANFSP
+932 IAVSYANFSP
-942 IEEGIRHVYKSAGIF
+942 VENGIRHVYKSAGIF

-987 NVPFVAIRNKEVN
+987 SVPFVAIRNKDVN
-1000 LTAVVWPSQS
+1000 ITAVVWPSQA

-1019 GNSTKPLI
+1019 GNNTKPLI
-1027 TLESSV
+1027 TLESSI
-1033 SYTFATEGTNTI
+1033 SYVFTVEGMNTV
-1045 TVQVSAGSALLQD
+1045 TVQVSAGNSLIQD
-1058 TKDIAVHEYFQSQLL
+1058 TKEIAVHEYFQSQLL

-1086 PEWRQDISKVI
+1086 PEWRQDIGKVI
-1097 KRALVQ
+1097 RRALAQ
-1103 VTGILDEQILVAV
+1103 VTGIPDEQILVAV

-1125 LFILPHR
+1125 LFILPHK
-1132 NTTERRKGHE
+1132 NITERRKRSE
-1142 GDLEQVVELL
+1142 ADLEQVVEIL

-1168 VEVIAYVTQLTLA
+1168 VEVIVYVTQLTLA

-1216 KIPWVNIYAQVQHD
+1216 KIPWINIYAQVQHD

-1242 ESAPKIALTE
+1242 ENAPKITLSE
-1252 FTDPEELMEK
+1252 FTDPEELMDK
-1262 ELDTRVIGSIS
+1262 ELDTRVMGSIS

>member
-1 MERGT
+1 MVSQN
-6 GWYPACYIALLAWTW
+6 ILLEGFDVSSAELCQTQPMIQ
-21 LLLSPWCFTSA
+21 LGIQPCLSGSCLCLSPMVFPGQLSLLWQCVGGKCF
-32 EITCRACSSSSS
+32 CSFSWEGCVFRLSD
-44 APSSPSSRAKPHQG
+44 
-58 PPPPPPRGLLR
+58 PP
-69 WPGSRDVGFAREEA
+69 WFSDS
-83 LQAEQPGGGWGVG
+83 Q
-96 DEDEEEEALVVVLE
+96 
-110 EDRGWGRVQPAAGAV
+110 
-125 EGTWGAGE
+125 T
-133 ARRSGAKGDGWAGE
+133 
-147 AHGKSPSRQRL
+147 
-158 GMAKGSGAAAAHGL
+158 
-172 EGMLL
+172 
-177 PPGDAQEAGG
+177 
-187 SVGRVT
+187 
-193 SSHPLPPRARRSSG
+193 
-207 APGHGQAGGG
+207 
-217 SPWTDGQKVTRTQA
+217 
-231 KGSKEEGKVTKMRG
+231 
-245 GEELKL
+245 
-251 TSTTFAL
+251 L
-258 TGDSAH
+258 TG
-264 NQAMVHWSGHNSS
+264 VVFIESG

-330 KRKIMLLGDPEIE
+330 KRKIMLLSDPEIE

-370 HPKQEDWILAY
+370 HPKQEEWILAY
-381 SLDQKMYSSMDFGR
+381 SLDQKLYSSMDFGR
-395 RWQLMHE
+395 KWQLMHE
-402 RITPNRF
+402 RVTPNRF
-409 YWSVTGLDK
+409 YWSVAGLDK

-427 RTADGHAHYITC
+427 RTADGHTHYLTC

-447 TRSGPFLRSI
+447 KRSGPFSRSI
-457 DTNSLVVQDEYVF
+457 DVSSLVVQDEYIF
-470 IQVTAG
+470 IQVTTG
-476 GRANYYVSYKR
+476 GRATYYVSYRR

-551 LEGNIIIDLY
+551 LEGNIVIDLY
-561 EVAGIKGIFLANK
+561 EVAGIKGIFLANRK
-574 KIEDQ
+574 VDDQ

-590 DWRLLRAPDTDLRGG
+590 DWRLLQAPSTDLRGD
-605 PLHCQLPFCSLHLHL
+605 PVLCQLPFCSLHLRL
-620 QISENPYTSGS
+620 QLSENPYTSGS
-631 ISSKETAPGLV
+631 ISSKETAPGLL
-642 VATGNVGSELSYT
+642 VATGNIGSELSYT
-655 DISTFISS
+655 EVGMFISS
-663 DAGNSW
+663 DGGNSW
-669 RQIFEEEYNVWYLDW
+669 RQIFEEEYNVWFLDW

-695 MPIRHLWVSFDEGRS
+695 VPIRHMWVSFDEGRS
-710 WSKYAFTSTPLFV
+710 WTKYSFTSTPLFV
-723 DGSLVEP
+723 DGSLVDP
-730 GIETQLMTI
+730 GIETQIMTV

-746 SEWQLVKVDYKSI
+746 SEWQLVKVDYKSL
-759 FSRRCNK
+759 FSRRCTK
-766 EDYQTW
+766 DDYQTW

-795 AQCALGRD
+795 AQCSLGRD
-803 YSRTVVSEPCVCAEW
+803 YSQTVVSEPLCDSG
-818 DFECDY
+818 DFDY

-834 MPAFWFNPSSL
+834 IPAFWFSPSSL
-845 PKDCSLGQSYL
+845 SKDCNVGQNYW

-869 TDGLREKYVAKAEQC
+869 TDGLREKYMAKMEKC

-892 HVLTTD
+892 HILTSD
-898 GKLLAQQGHNTTF
+898 GKLVMEQGHNATF

-932 IAMSYANFSP
+932 IAVSYANFSP
-942 IEEGIRHVYKSAGIF
+942 VEDGIRHVYKSAGIF

-987 NVPFVAIRNKEVN
+987 SVPFVAIRNKDVN
-1000 LTAVVWPSQS
+1000 ITAVVWPSQA

-1027 TLESSV
+1027 TLESSI
-1033 SYTFATEGTNTI
+1033 SYTFTVEGMNTV
-1045 TVQVSAGSALLQD
+1045 TVQVAGGNTLIQD
-1058 TKDIAVHEYFQSQLL
+1058 TKEIAVHEYFQSQLL

-1086 PEWRQDISKVI
+1086 PEWRQDVGKVI
-1097 KRALVQ
+1097 KRALAQ
-1103 VTGILDEQILVAV
+1103 VTGIPDEQILVAL

-1125 LFILPHR
+1125 LFILPHK
-1132 NTTERRKGHE
+1132 NTTERRKSSE
-1142 GDLEQVVELL
+1142 ADLEQVRKEGFMEYLFLSYLL
-1152 FNALNQN
+1152 T
-1159 LVQFELKPG
+1159 
-1168 VEVIAYVTQLTLA
+1168 IT
-1181 PLVDSSTGHS
+1181 PLVDSSSSHS

-1216 KIPWVNIYAQVQHD
+1216 KIPWINIYAQVQHD

-1242 ESAPKIALTE
+1242 ENAPKITLSE
-1252 FTDPEELMEK
+1252 FTDPEELMDK
-1262 ELDTRVIGSIS
+1262 ELDTRVMGSIS

>member
-1 MERGT
+1 SPR
-6 GWYPACYIALLAWTW
+6 LLA
-21 LLLSPWCFTSA
+21 
-32 EITCRACSSSSS
+32 
-44 APSSPSSRAKPHQG
+44 
-58 PPPPPPRGLLR
+58 
-69 WPGSRDVGFAREEA
+69 
-83 LQAEQPGGGWGVG
+83 
-96 DEDEEEEALVVVLE
+96 
-110 EDRGWGRVQPAAGAV
+110 GRP
-125 EGTWGAGE
+125 GAG
-133 ARRSGAKGDGWAGE
+133 SV
-147 AHGKSPSRQRL
+147 
-158 GMAKGSGAAAAHGL
+158 GAAAAA
-172 EGMLL
+172 E
-177 PPGDAQEAGG
+177 PVPGADRGPSGAAG
-187 SVGRVT
+187 
-193 SSHPLPPRARRSSG
+193 SG
-207 APGHGQAGGG
+207 APRGGAGGG
-217 SPWTDGQKVTRTQA
+217 APGPGPGGAADPPELRGAPGAAGRRGPGAARAEGQRSGRAQPRGPPEDGRA
-231 KGSKEEGKVTKMRG
+231 ARLRGAEEPR
-245 GEELKL
+245 LS
-251 TSTTFAL
+251 STTFAL
-258 TGDSAH
+258 TGDAAH

-330 KRKIMLLGDPEIE
+330 KRKIMLLSDPEIE

-370 HPKQEDWILAY
+370 HPKQEEWILAY
-381 SLDQKMYSSMDFGR
+381 SLDQKLYGSMDFGR
-395 RWQLMHE
+395 KWQLMHE
-402 RITPNRF
+402 RVTPNRF
-409 YWSVTGLDK
+409 YWSVAGLDK

-427 RTADGHAHYITC
+427 RTADGYTHYLTC

-447 TRSGPFLRSI
+447 KRSGPFSRSI
-457 DTNSLVVQDEYVF
+457 DVSSLVVQDEYIF
-470 IQVTAG
+470 IQVTTG
-476 GRANYYVSYKR
+476 GRATYYVSYRR

-551 LEGNIIIDLY
+551 LEGNIVIDLY
-561 EVAGIKGIFLANK
+561 EVAGIKGIFLANR
-574 KIEDQ
+574 KIDDQ

-590 DWRLLRAPDTDLRGG
+590 DWRLLQAPDTDLRGD
-605 PLHCQLPFCSLHLHL
+605 PVLCQLPFCSLHLRL
-620 QISENPYTSGS
+620 QLSENPYTSGS
-631 ISSKETAPGLV
+631 ISSKETAPGLL
-642 VATGNVGSELSYT
+642 VATGNIGSELSYT
-655 DISTFISS
+655 DVGVFISS
-663 DAGNSW
+663 DGGNSW
-669 RQIFEEEYNVWYLDW
+669 RQIFEEEYNVWFLDW

-695 MPIRHLWVSFDEGRS
+695 VPIRHMWLSFDEGRS
-710 WSKYAFTSTPLFV
+710 WTKYSFTSTPLFV
-723 DGSLVEP
+723 DGSLVDP
-730 GIETQLMTI
+730 GIETQIMTV

-746 SEWQLVKVDYKSI
+746 SEWQLVKVDYKSL
-759 FSRRCNK
+759 FGRRCSK
-766 EDYQTW
+766 DDYQTW

-795 AQCALGRD
+795 AQCSLGRD
-803 YSRTVVSEPCVCAEW
+803 YSQTVVSEPCVCGQG

-834 MPAFWFNPSSL
+834 IPAFWFSPSSL
-845 PKDCSLGQSYL
+845 SKDCNIGQNYW

-869 TDGLREKYVAKAEQC
+869 TDGLRDKYMAKMEKC

-892 HVLTTD
+892 HILTSD
-898 GKLLAQQGHNTTF
+898 GKLVMEQGHNATF
-911 IILMEEGDL
+911 VILMEEGDL

-932 IAMSYANFSP
+932 IAVSYANFSP
-942 IEEGIRHVYKSAGIF
+942 VEDGIRHVYRSAGIF

-987 NVPFVAIRNKEVN
+987 SVPFVAIRNKDVN
-1000 LTAVVWPSQS
+1000 ITAVVWPSQA

-1027 TLESSV
+1027 TLESSI
-1033 SYTFATEGTNTI
+1033 SYMFTVEGMNTV
-1045 TVQVSAGSALLQD
+1045 TVQVAGGNTLIQD
-1058 TKDIAVHEYFQSQLL
+1058 SKEIAVHEYFQSQLL

-1086 PEWRQDISKVI
+1086 PEWRQDIGKVI
-1097 KRALVQ
+1097 KRALV
-1103 VTGILDEQILVAV
+1103 TGIPDEQILVAV

-1125 LFILPHR
+1125 LFILPHK
-1132 NTTERRKGHE
+1132 NTTERRKSSE
-1142 GDLEQVVELL
+1142 ADLEQVVEIL

-1168 VEVIAYVTQLTLA
+1168 VEVVVYVTQLTLA
-1181 PLVDSSTGHS
+1181 PLVDSSSSHS

-1216 KIPWVNIYAQVQHD
+1216 FK
-1230 KEQEMIGSVSQS
+1230 VSLLCDIFS
-1242 ESAPKIALTE
+1242 H
-1252 FTDPEELMEK
+1252 
-1262 ELDTRVIGSIS
+1262 
-1273 TIANSESTKEIPNCT
+1273 
-1288 SV
+1288 

>member
-1 MERGT
+1 MEAARTERLAGWPGT
-6 GWYPACYIALLAWTW
+6 PLVRTGL
-21 LLLSPWCFTSA
+21 LLLSTWVLAGA
-32 EITCRACSSSSS
+32 EITWDATGGPGRPAAPASRPPALSPLSRRAVASQWPEELATARRAAVLGRRAGSELLPQQGGGSGGEMQVE
-44 APSSPSSRAKPHQG
+44 AGGTSRADEWRG
-58 PPPPPPRGLLR
+58 PGIPA
-69 WPGSRDVGFAREEA
+69 PGK
-83 LQAEQPGGGWGVG
+83 LGG
-96 DEDEEEEALVVVLE
+96 
-110 EDRGWGRVQPAAGAV
+110 
-125 EGTWGAGE
+125 
-133 ARRSGAKGDGWAGE
+133 ARRSRRAQPPSAPERGDTRATAPADG
-147 AHGKSPSRQRL
+147 SRGSRPL
-158 GMAKGSGAAAAHGL
+158 AKGSR
-172 EGMLL
+172 EEVKS
-177 PPGDAQEAGG
+177 PRAGG
-187 SVGRVT
+187 
-193 SSHPLPPRARRSSG
+193 LA
-207 APGHGQAGGG
+207 A
-217 SPWTDGQKVTRTQA
+217 
-231 KGSKEEGKVTKMRG
+231 
-245 GEELKL
+245 EELRL
-251 TSTTFAL
+251 PSTSFAL

-318 TVLSYLYVSPTN
+318 TVLSYLYVNPTN
-330 KRKIMLLGDPEIE
+330 KRKIMLLSDPEME

-356 QKYRLNFYIQSLLF
+356 QKYRLTFYIQSLLF
-370 HPKQEDWILAY
+370 HPKQEDWVLAY
-381 SLDQKMYSSMDFGR
+381 SLDQKLYSSMDFGR

-409 YWSVTGLDK
+409 YWSVAGLDK
-418 EPDLVHMEA
+418 EADLVHMEV
-427 RTADGHAHYITC
+427 RTTDGYAHYLTC
-439 RIQECSET
+439 RIQECAET
-447 TRSGPFLRSI
+447 TRSGPFARSI
-457 DTNSLVVQDEYVF
+457 DISSLVVQDEYIF
-470 IQVTAG
+470 IQVTTG
-476 GRANYYVSYKR
+476 GRASYYVSYRR
-487 EPFAQIKLP
+487 ETFAQIKLP

-531 SDTRGVYFT
+531 SDTRGIYFT
-540 LALENVKSSRG
+540 LAMENIKSSRG
-551 LEGNIIIDLY
+551 LMGNIIIELY
-561 EVAGIKGIFLANK
+561 E
-574 KIEDQ
+574 
-579 IKTFITYNKGR
+579 
-590 DWRLLRAPDTDLRGG
+590 
-605 PLHCQLPFCSLHLHL
+605 PFCSLHLHL
-620 QISENPYTSGS
+620 QLSENPYSSGR

-642 VATGNVGSELSYT
+642 VATGNIGPELSYT
-655 DISTFISS
+655 DIGVFISS
-663 DAGNSW
+663 DGGNTW
-669 RQIFEEEYNVWYLDW
+669 RQIFDEEYNVWFLDW

-690 MKHTS
+690 MKHT
-695 MPIRHLWVSFDEGRS
+695 PLPVRHLWVSFDEGHS
-710 WSKYAFTSTPLFV
+710 WDKYGFTSVPLFV
-723 DGSLVEP
+723 DGALVEA
-730 GIETQLMTI
+730 GMETHIMTV

-759 FSRRCNK
+759 FSRRCTK

-772 HLHNQ
+772 HLLNQ
-777 GEPCVMGERKIYK
+777 GEPCVMGERKIFK

-803 YSRTVVSEPCVCAEW
+803 HSGSVVSEPCVCANW

-824 GYERHSNNQC
+824 GYERHGESQC
-834 MPAFWFNPSSL
+834 VPAFWYNPASPS
-845 PKDCSLGQSYL
+845 KDCSLGQSYL

-869 TDGLREKYVAKAEQC
+869 TDGLREKYTAKAQMC

-892 HVLTTD
+892 HVVTTD
-898 GKLLAQQGHNTTF
+898 GRLVAEQGHNATF

-932 IAMSYANFSP
+932 IAVSYANFSP
-942 IEEGIRHVYKSAGIF
+942 IEDGIKHVYKSAGIF
-957 QVTAYAENSLGSDT
+957 QVTAYAENNLGSDT

-987 NVPFVAIRNKEVN
+987 RVPFVAIRNKEVN
-1000 LTAVVWPSQS
+1000 ISAVVWPSQL

-1027 TLESSV
+1027 TLDSSI
-1033 SYTFATEGTNTI
+1033 SFTFLAEGTNTI
-1045 TVQVSAGSALLQD
+1045 TVQVAAGNALIQD
-1058 TKDIAVHEYFQSQLL
+1058 TKEIAVHEYFQSQLL

-1086 PEWRQDISKVI
+1086 PEWRQDIGNVI
-1097 KRALVQ
+1097 KRALVK
-1103 VTGILDEQILVAV
+1103 VTSVPEDQILIAV

-1125 LFILPHR
+1125 LFILPPK
-1132 NTTERRKGHE
+1132 NLTERRKGNE
-1142 GDLEQVVELL
+1142 GDLEQIVETL

-1168 VEVIAYVTQLTLA
+1168 VQVIVYVTQLTLA

-1216 KIPWVNIYAQVQHD
+1216 KIPWINIYAQVQHD

-1242 ESAPKIALTE
+1242 ENAPKITLSDFTE
-1252 FTDPEELMEK
+1252 PEELLDK
-1262 ELDTRVIGSIS
+1262 ELDTRVIGGIA

>member
-1 MERGT
+1 MASQG
-6 GWYPACYIALLAWTW
+6 
-21 LLLSPWCFTSA
+21 LLSYTDSSLITIHKSFYKLPPSPLLEGTLLFKQNTSDPPLSSRIHHLCLA
-32 EITCRACSSSSS
+32 FCSFSCLPAKQFSSTPPLPPKALKATFLCKFRESPGGS
-44 APSSPSSRAKPHQG
+44 APA
-58 PPPPPPRGLLR
+58 
-69 WPGSRDVGFAREEA
+69 A
-83 LQAEQPGGGWGVG
+83 LGKLG
-96 DEDEEEEALVVVLE
+96 
-110 EDRGWGRVQPAAGAV
+110 
-125 EGTWGAGE
+125 
-133 ARRSGAKGDGWAGE
+133 ARRSRRAQPPGSLAHWGSRGNSLADG
-147 AHGKSPSRQRL
+147 SRGSRAP
-158 GMAKGSGAAAAHGL
+158 AKGSLEEGRGPRARGAAA
-172 EGMLL
+172 
-177 PPGDAQEAGG
+177 
-187 SVGRVT
+187 
-193 SSHPLPPRARRSSG
+193 
-207 APGHGQAGGG
+207 
-217 SPWTDGQKVTRTQA
+217 
-231 KGSKEEGKVTKMRG
+231 
-245 GEELKL
+245 EELKL
-251 TSTTFAL
+251 TSTSFAL

-264 NQAMVHWSGHNSS
+264 NQAMVHWSGYNSS

-318 TVLSYLYVSPTN
+318 TVPEYLYVNPTN
-330 KRKIMLLGDPEIE
+330 KRKIMLLSDPEIE

-370 HPKQEDWILAY
+370 HPQQEDWILAY
-381 SLDQKMYSSMDFGR
+381 SLDQKLYSSMDFGR
-395 RWQLMHE
+395 RWQLILFDIHSLTLMF
-402 RITPNRF
+402 IDPLF
-409 YWSVTGLDK
+409 YAKDYSY
-418 EPDLVHMEA
+418 
-427 RTADGHAHYITC
+427 AHYLTC

-447 TRSGPFLRSI
+447 TKSGPFARSI
-457 DTNSLVVQDEYVF
+457 DISSLVVQDEYVF
-470 IQVTAG
+470 IQVTSS
-476 GRANYYVSYKR
+476 GRASYYVSYRR

-574 KIEDQ
+574 KVDDQ
-579 IKTFITYNKGR
+579 VKTYITYNKGR
-590 DWRLLRAPDTDLRGG
+590 DWRLLQAPDTDLRGN
-605 PLHCQLPFCSLHLHL
+605 PVNCLLPFCSLHLHL
-620 QISENPYTSGS
+620 QISENPYSSGR
-631 ISSKETAPGLV
+631 ISSKDTAPGLV
-642 VATGNVGSELSYT
+642 VATGE
-655 DISTFISS
+655 DDAIS
-663 DAGNSW
+663 W
-669 RQIFEEEYNVWYLDW
+669 IFDEEYNIWFLDW

-695 MPIRHLWVSFDEGRS
+695 MPIRHLWVSFDEGSS
-710 WSKYAFTSTPLFV
+710 WDKYGFTSAPLFV
-723 DGSLVEP
+723 DGSLVDP
-730 GIETQLMTI
+730 GVESQIMTV

-766 EDYQTW
+766 DDFQTW
-772 HLHNQ
+772 HLLNQ
-777 GEPCVMGERKIYK
+777 GEPCVMGERKIFK

-803 YSRTVVSEPCVCAEW
+803 YSGTVVSEPCICADW

-824 GYERHSNNQC
+824 GYDRHGDNQC
-834 MPAFWFNPSSL
+834 IPAFWYNPSS
-845 PKDCSLGQSYL
+845 PSKDCSLGQSYL

-869 TDGLREKYVAKAEQC
+869 TDGLREKYTAKSQQC

-892 HVLTTD
+892 HVVTVD
-898 GKLLAQQGHNTTF
+898 GRLVAEQGHNATF

-932 IAMSYANFSP
+932 IAVSYANFSP
-942 IEEGIRHVYKSAGIF
+942 VEDGIRHVYKSAGIF
-957 QVTAYAENSLGSDT
+957 QVTAYAENHLGSDT

-987 NVPFVAIRNKEVN
+987 SVPFVAIRNKEVN
-1000 LTAVVWPSQS
+1000 VTAVVWPSQL

-1027 TLESSV
+1027 TLNSSI
-1033 SYTFATEGTNTI
+1033 SFMFTSEGLNTI
-1045 TVQVSAGSALLQD
+1045 TVQVAAGNALIQD
-1058 TKDIAVHEYFQSQLL
+1058 SKDIAVHEYFQSQLL

-1086 PEWRQDISKVI
+1086 PEWRQDIGKVI
-1097 KRALVQ
+1097 KRALVK
-1103 VTGILDEQILVAV
+1103 VTSVPEDQILVAV

-1125 LFILPHR
+1125 LFILPHK
-1132 NTTERRKGHE
+1132 NMTERRKGNE
-1142 GDLEQVVELL
+1142 ADLEQIAELL

-1168 VEVIAYVTQLTLA
+1168 VQVIVYVTQLTLA

-1216 KIPWVNIYAQVQHD
+1216 RHNFKYCSHPGVFSQH
-1230 KEQEMIGSVSQS
+1230 I
-1242 ESAPKIALTE
+1242 L
-1252 FTDPEELMEK
+1252 
-1262 ELDTRVIGSIS
+1262 
-1273 TIANSESTKEIPNCT
+1273 
-1288 SV
+1288 

>member
-1 MERGT
+1 MEAARTERPAGWPGAPLVRT
-6 GWYPACYIALLAWTW
+6 GL
-21 LLLSPWCFTSA
+21 LLLSTWVLAGA
-32 EITCRACSSSSS
+32 EITWDATGGPGRPAAPASWPPALSPLSPRAVASQWPEEL
-44 APSSPSSRAKPHQG
+44 AKARRAAVLGRRAG
-58 PPPPPPRGLLR
+58 PELL
-69 WPGSRDVGFAREEA
+69 P
-83 LQAEQPGGGWGVG
+83 QQGGGRSGEMQV
-96 DEDEEEEALVVVLE
+96 EA
-110 EDRGWGRVQPAAGAV
+110 G
-125 EGTWGAGE
+125 GTSPAGE
-133 ARRSGAKGDGWAGE
+133 RRDGGIPAPGKLGGARRSRRAQPPSTPERGDARATAPADG
-147 AHGKSPSRQRL
+147 SRGSRPL
-158 GMAKGSGAAAAHGL
+158 AKGSREEVKA
-172 EGMLL
+172 
-177 PPGDAQEAGG
+177 PRAGG
-187 SVGRVT
+187 SAAEDLRLPST
-193 SSHPLPPRARRSSG
+193 S
-207 APGHGQAGGG
+207 
-217 SPWTDGQKVTRTQA
+217 
-231 KGSKEEGKVTKMRG
+231 
-245 GEELKL
+245 
-251 TSTTFAL
+251 FAL

-318 TVLSYLYVSPTN
+318 TVLSYLYVNPTN
-330 KRKIMLLGDPEIE
+330 KRKIMLLSDPEIE

-356 QKYRLNFYIQSLLF
+356 QKYRLTFYIQSLLF
-370 HPKQEDWILAY
+370 HPKQEDWVLAY
-381 SLDQKMYSSMDFGR
+381 SLDQKLYSSMDFGR

-409 YWSVTGLDK
+409 YWSVAGLDK
-418 EPDLVHMEA
+418 EADLVHMEV
-427 RTADGHAHYITC
+427 RTTDGYAHYLTC
-439 RIQECSET
+439 RIQECAET
-447 TRSGPFLRSI
+447 TRNGPFARSI
-457 DTNSLVVQDEYVF
+457 DISSLVVQDEYIF
-470 IQVTAG
+470 IQVTTG
-476 GRANYYVSYKR
+476 GRASYYVSYRR
-487 EPFAQIKLP
+487 EAFAQIKLP

-531 SDTRGVYFT
+531 SDTRGIYFT
-540 LALENVKSSRG
+540 LAMENIKSSRG
-551 LEGNIIIDLY
+551 LMGNIIIELY
-561 EVAGIKGIFLANK
+561 E
-574 KIEDQ
+574 
-579 IKTFITYNKGR
+579 
-590 DWRLLRAPDTDLRGG
+590 
-605 PLHCQLPFCSLHLHL
+605 PFCSLHLHL
-620 QISENPYTSGS
+620 QLSENPYSSGR

-642 VATGNVGSELSYT
+642 VATGNIGPELSYT
-655 DISTFISS
+655 DIGVFISS
-663 DAGNSW
+663 DGGNTW
-669 RQIFEEEYNVWYLDW
+669 RQIFDEEYNVWFLDW

-690 MKHTS
+690 MKHT
-695 MPIRHLWVSFDEGRS
+695 PLPVRHLWVSFDEGHS
-710 WSKYAFTSTPLFV
+710 WDKYGFTSVPLFV
-723 DGSLVEP
+723 DGALVEA
-730 GIETQLMTI
+730 GMETHIMTV

-759 FSRRCNK
+759 FSRHCTK

-772 HLHNQ
+772 HLLNQ
-777 GEPCVMGERKIYK
+777 GEPCVMGERKIFK

-803 YSRTVVSEPCVCAEW
+803 HSGSVVSEPCVCANW

-824 GYERHSNNQC
+824 GYERHGESQC
-834 MPAFWFNPSSL
+834 VPAFWYNPASPS
-845 PKDCSLGQSYL
+845 KDCSLGQSYL

-869 TDGLREKYVAKAEQC
+869 TDGLREKYTAKAQMC

-892 HVLTTD
+892 HVVTTD
-898 GKLLAQQGHNTTF
+898 GRLVAEQGHNATF

-932 IAMSYANFSP
+932 IAVSYANFSP
-942 IEEGIRHVYKSAGIF
+942 IEDGIKHVYKSAGIF
-957 QVTAYAENSLGSDT
+957 QVTAYAENNLGSDT

-987 NVPFVAIRNKEVN
+987 RVPFVAIRNKEVN
-1000 LTAVVWPSQS
+1000 ISAVVWPSQL

-1027 TLESSV
+1027 TLDSSI
-1033 SYTFATEGTNTI
+1033 SFTFVAEGTNTI
-1045 TVQVSAGSALLQD
+1045 TVQVAAGNALIQD
-1058 TKDIAVHEYFQSQLL
+1058 TKEIAVHEYFQSQLL

-1086 PEWRQDISKVI
+1086 PEWRQDIGNVI
-1097 KRALVQ
+1097 KRALVK
-1103 VTGILDEQILVAV
+1103 VTSVPEDQILIAV

-1125 LFILPHR
+1125 LFILPPK
-1132 NTTERRKGHE
+1132 NLTERRKGNE
-1142 GDLEQVVELL
+1142 GDLEQIVETL

-1168 VEVIAYVTQLTLA
+1168 VQVIVYVTQLTLA
-1181 PLVDSSTGHS
+1181 PLVDSSAGHS

-1216 KIPWVNIYAQVQHD
+1216 KIPWINIYAQVQHD

-1242 ESAPKIALTE
+1242 ENAPKITLSDFTE
-1252 FTDPEELMEK
+1252 PEELLDK
-1262 ELDTRVIGSIS
+1262 ELDTRVIGGIA

>member
-1 MERGT
+1 MERGA
-6 GWYPACYIALLAWTW
+6 GWSSGCCTAWIASAW
-21 LLLSPWCFTSA
+21 LLLGAWGFAGA
-32 EITCRACSSSSS
+32 EITCRSCFSSSP
-44 APSSPSSRAKPHQG
+44 PSSPASFRVKLLQQPSPLEV
-58 PPPPPPRGLLR
+58 PRGVALGPSGGEERGILR
-69 WPGSRDVGFAREEA
+69 KKPC
-83 LQAEQPGGGWGVG
+83 
-96 DEDEEEEALVVVLE
+96 
-110 EDRGWGRVQPAAGAV
+110 RGWGAGDQEAGGEDGRRMVELREARGLGRGQPVAGGMDGLGSAAQGAPAAGV
-125 EGTWGAGE
+125 RKGPGR
-133 ARRSGAKGDGWAGE
+133 ARRSAK
-147 AHGKSPSRQRL
+147 L
-158 GMAKGSGAAAAHGL
+158 GRSGQLLGRAKGSGRPFALGY
-172 EGMLL
+172 EEMQ
-177 PPGDAQEAGG
+177 PMPKDARGKG
-187 SVGRVT
+187 TSVGRAKRN
-193 SSHPLPPRARRSSG
+193 SEDQQPFGPDNLG
-207 APGHGQAGGG
+207 ADGRGWAV
-217 SPWTDGQKVTRTQA
+217 SLTDGQKAARAQGRA
-231 KGSKEEGKVTKMRG
+231 SKEDARPGKARGG

-264 NQAMVHWSGHNSS
+264 NQAMVHWSGYNSS

-307 YEKLNDKVGLK
+307 YEKLNDKVGQK

-330 KRKIMLLGDPEIE
+330 KRKIMLLSDPDIE

-349 SDEGATY
+349 NDEGATY

-381 SLDQKMYSSMDFGR
+381 SIDQKLYSSMDFGR

-409 YWSVTGLDK
+409 YWSVSGLDK

-427 RTADGHAHYITC
+427 RTTDGHAHYITC

-457 DTNSLVVQDEYVF
+457 DTSSLVVQDEYIF
-470 IQVTAG
+470 IQVTSG

-487 EPFAQIKLP
+487 EPFTQIKLP

-520 WNQNDTYNLYI
+520 WNQNDTYNLYT
-531 SDTRGVYFT
+531 SDSRGIYFT
-540 LALENVKSSRG
+540 LALENVKRSQG

-574 KIEDQ
+574 KVENQ

-590 DWRLLRAPDTDLRGG
+590 DWRLLQAPDSDLRGD
-605 PLHCQLPFCSLHLHL
+605 PIHCLLPFCSLHLHL
-620 QISENPYTSGS
+620 QISENPYTSVS
-631 ISSKETAPGLV
+631 ISSKETVPGLLI
-642 VATGNVGSELSYT
+642 ATGNVGPELS
-655 DISTFISS
+655 STEIGMFISS
-663 DAGNSW
+663 DGGNSW
-669 RQIFEEEYNVWYLDW
+669 RQIFEEEYNVWFLDW

-695 MPIRHLWVSFDEGRS
+695 MPIRHLWVSFDEGRT
-710 WSKYAFTSTPLFV
+710 WNKYGFTSAPLFV

-730 GIETQLMTI
+730 GIETQIMTI

-759 FSRRCNK
+759 FSRRCTK
-766 EDYQTW
+766 DDFQTW

-790 KRKPG
+790 KRKAG
-795 AQCALGRD
+795 AWCALNRD
-803 YSRTVVSEPCVCAEW
+803 YSRTVVSEPCICAEW

-834 MPAFWFNPSSL
+834 IPAFWFNPSFQL
-845 PKDCSLGQSYL
+845 QDCSLGQSYL

-869 TDGLREKYVAKAEQC
+869 TDGLRERYAAKPEQC

-892 HVLTTD
+892 HILTSN
-898 GKLLAQQGHNTTF
+898 GKLVAEQGYNTTF

-932 IAMSYANFSP
+932 TAVSYANFSP
-942 IEEGIRHVYKSAGIF
+942 IEDGIRHIYKSTGIF
-957 QVTAYAENSLGSDT
+957 QVTAYAENNLGSDL
-971 AVLFLHV
+971 AALFLHV
-978 VCPVEHVHL
+978 VCPVERVHL
-987 NVPFVAIRNKEVN
+987 SVPFVAIRNKEVN

-1019 GNSTKPLI
+1019 GNNTKPFI
-1027 TLESSV
+1027 TLDNSI
-1033 SYTFATEGTNTI
+1033 SYTFINEGMNTI
-1045 TVQVSAGSALLQD
+1045 TVQVSAGSILIQD

-1086 PEWRQDISKVI
+1086 PEWREDISRVI

-1103 VTGILDEQILVAV
+1103 VTGIPEEQVLVAV

-1125 LFILPHR
+1125 LFILPHQ
-1132 NTTERRKGHE
+1132 NMSERRKGSE
-1142 GDLEQVVELL
+1142 GDLEQAVEIL

-1159 LVQFELKPG
+1159 LVQFELKPA
-1168 VEVIAYVTQLTLA
+1168 VEVIVYVTQLTLA
-1181 PLVDSSTGHS
+1181 PLVDSGAGHS

-1216 KIPWVNIYAQVQHD
+1216 KIPWINIYAQVQHD
-1230 KEQEMIGSVSQS
+1230 KEQEMIGSVSQG
-1242 ESAPKIALTE
+1242 ENAPKITLSE
-1252 FTDPEELMEK
+1252 FTDPEELMDK
-1262 ELDTRVIGSIS
+1262 ELDPRVIGSIS
-1273 TIANSESTKEIPNCT
+1273 TISNSESTKEIPNCT